1 MRLET
6 PRTKRTEPDL
16 TGLINVVF
24 LILIFFI
31 VAGSLRPYAARDLKL
46 AKATAKGG
54 EPVRSSHLIV
64 AADGTIR
71 YRGAD
76 ITLDALRARLRDEAA
91 NAGAT
96 TSGMPAAAST
106 STPRSQAPSQQAASR
121 QPKCVVVAD
130 ARADA
135 RIVLEVAEACGASRQ
150 GTVSLMAER
159 KSPASN

>member
-6 PRTKRTEPDL
+6 PRTKRSEPDL

-54 EPVRSSHLIV
+54 EAVRSSHLII

-71 YRGAD
+71 YRGSD
-76 ITLDALRARLRDEAA
+76 ITLEALRARLREEAA
-91 NAGAT
+91 GAGGTA
-96 TSGMPAAAST
+96 SGTPTAGST
-106 STPRSQAPSQQAASR
+106 APSPSQVAPPQAR
-121 QPKCVVVAD
+121 CVVVAD

-135 RIVLEVAEACGASRQ
+135 RIVLEVAEACGASKT
-150 GTVSLMAER
+150 GAVSLMAER
-159 KSPASN
+159 KSPTSN